1 MYPYSTYGWNKKKVQ
16 FRESTDH
23 YTNCLP
29 QFGCYVFDSLHYSIF
44 RCHCITMST
53 TRWPLHTA
61 LDRTDS
67 SSLAECAKI
76 GGILA
81 NVYYLWS
88 VDTSLCLLFLSSPPP
103 HYFCLHF
110 FVESPFSS
118 QDSSFSALV

>member
-1 MYPYSTYGWNKKKVQ
+1 MYPYTYGWNKKKVQ

-23 YTNCLP
+23 YTVTVCLNLVVM
-29 QFGCYVFDSLHYSIF
+29 YLI
-44 RCHCITMST
+44 HCTILSFVAIALLCQRLNGPCT
-53 TRWPLHTA
+53 

-88 VDTSLCLLFLSSPPP
+88 VDTSLCLLFLSSRTLGP
-103 HYFCLHF
+103 
-110 FVESPFSS
+110 
-118 QDSSFSALV
+118 Q